1 MCNAA
6 NNILIISGLAVAL
19 CNCTGGAND
28 EKQARMLLEAATRQL
43 QHNMPDSALSMLDS
57 LDKKYPSQ
65 VRIRREAMPLRAKA
79 ITASL
84 ENKIFETDSLI
95 IVYQTEVD
103 KLMPLFDH
111 SDVSGANGYYYM
123 KGAYGPNLN
132 MSDGV
137 QARLSDIDFSYYIV
151 AANTGNK
158 IGINQITLSS
168 PTGSVSSAVIPE
180 SDGRRGDTDKYG
192 TDFATFSPS
201 ESDTIGAWA
210 FNNSNNI
217 QSVTISGDLGSKEFS
232 LSGPKAEQFGNTW
245 RLGVVGAKLSKARRL
260 KEKLDRQII
269 IARDHNV
276 NLAPPTE
283 EIR

>member
-6 NNILIISGLAVAL
+6 NNFLFFSGVAL
-19 CNCTGGAND
+19 AFCSCSGSAND
-28 EKQARMLLEAATRQL
+28 EKQARMMLEEATRQL
-43 QHNMPDSALSMLDS
+43 QENLPDSALSLLDS

-65 VRIRREAMPLRAKA
+65 VSIRREAMPVRANA

-95 IVYQTEVD
+95 IVYQSEVD
-103 KLMPLFDH
+103 KLMPMFDH
-111 SDVSGANGYYYM
+111 ANVPGANGYYYM
-123 KGAYGPNLN
+123 KGAYGPNIN

-151 AANTGNK
+151 ASNSGEK
-158 IGINQITLSS
+158 IGISQLTFSS
-168 PTGSVSSAVIPE
+168 PTGSISTAAIPE

-192 TDFATFSPS
+192 TDFATFSTT
-201 ESDTIGAWA
+201 ESDTIGSWA

-217 QSVTISGDLGSKEFS
+217 VSVTISGDLGSKKLS

-245 RLGVVGAKLSKARRL
+245 RLGIVGAKLAKAQRL
-260 KEKLDRQII
+260 KEKLNRQII
-269 IARDHNV
+269 IARDHNA
-276 NLAPPTE
+276 NISPTTNDNQ
-283 EIR
+283 